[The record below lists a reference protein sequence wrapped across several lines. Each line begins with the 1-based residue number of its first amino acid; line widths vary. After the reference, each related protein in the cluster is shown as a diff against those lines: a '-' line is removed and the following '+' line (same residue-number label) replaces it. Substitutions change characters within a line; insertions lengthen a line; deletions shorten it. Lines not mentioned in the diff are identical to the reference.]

1 MRTQTHTHTKKK
13 RTKGTIAT
21 VLQYVLNVALI
32 LLAIAISILLVKE
45 LIDII
50 SNSLFN
56 EGNTSRLEFLN
67 NILVFFLYF
76 EFIAMIVKYFQED
89 YHFPIRYFLYIGI
102 TALIRLIVVYHE
114 SALYTLYYCGAIL
127 LLVICYFIMNRANER
142 SKKEDF

>member
-1 MRTQTHTHTKKK
+1 MRTQTHTKKK

-50 SNSLFN
+50 SNSLFD

>member
-1 MRTQTHTHTKKK
+1 M
-13 RTKGTIAT
+13 AT

>member
-1 MRTQTHTHTKKK
+1 MRTQTHTKKK
-13 RTKGTIAT
+13 RTKATIAT
-21 VLQYVLNVALI
+21 VLQYVLNIALI

-45 LIDII
+45 LVDII

>member
-1 MRTQTHTHTKKK
+1 MRTQTYTKKK
-13 RTKGTIAT
+13 RTKATIAT

-32 LLAIAISILLVKE
+32 LLAIAITILLVKE

-50 SNSLFN
+50 TNSLFN

-114 SALYTLYYCGAIL
+114 SALNTLFFCGAIL

>member
-1 MRTQTHTHTKKK
+1 MRTQTHTKKK
-13 RTKGTIAT
+13 RTKATIAT

>member
-1 MRTQTHTHTKKK
+1 MRTQTHTKKK
-13 RTKGTIAT
+13 RTKATIAT

-32 LLAIAISILLVKE
+32 LLAIAITILLVKE

-50 SNSLFN
+50 TNSLFN

-114 SALYTLYYCGAIL
+114 SALNTLFFCGAIL

>member
-1 MRTQTHTHTKKK
+1 MRTETHTKKK
-13 RTKGTIAT
+13 RTKATIAT

-50 SNSLFN
+50 TNSLFN

-67 NILVFFLYF
+67 KILVFFLYF

-102 TALIRLIVVYHE
+102 TALIRLIVVYHD
-114 SALYTLYYCGAIL
+114 SALNTLFFCGAIL

>member
-1 MRTQTHTHTKKK
+1 MRTQAHTKKK
-13 RTKGTIAT
+13 RTKATIAT
-21 VLQYVLNVALI
+21 ILQYILNVALI
-32 LLAIAISILLVKE
+32 LLAIAITILLGKE

-50 SNSLFN
+50 TNSLFN
-56 EGNTSRLEFLN
+56 DGNTSRLTFLN

-127 LLVICYFIMNRANER
+127 LLVLCYFVMNLANER

>member
-1 MRTQTHTHTKKK
+1 MRTQTHTKKK
-13 RTKGTIAT
+13 RTKATIAT

-32 LLAIAISILLVKE
+32 LLAIAITILLVKE

-50 SNSLFN
+50 TNSLFN

-114 SALYTLYYCGAIL
+114 SALNTLFFCGAIL
-127 LLVICYFIMNRANER
+127 MLVICYFIMNRANER

>member
-1 MRTQTHTHTKKK
+1 MRTQIHTKKK
-13 RTKGTIAT
+13 HTKATIAK
-21 VLQYVLNVALI
+21 VLQYVLNIGLI
-32 LLAIAISILLVKE
+32 LLAIAITILLAKE

-50 SNSLFN
+50 NNSLFN

-114 SALYTLYYCGAIL
+114 SALHTLYYCGAIL
-127 LLVICYFIMNRANER
+127 LLVICYFIMNLANEK

>member
-1 MRTQTHTHTKKK
+1 MRTQTYTKKK
-13 RTKGTIAT
+13 RTKATIAT

>member
-1 MRTQTHTHTKKK
+1 MRTQTHVKKK
-13 RTKGTIAT
+13 RTKATIAAA
-21 VLQYVLNVALI
+21 LQYVLNAALI

-45 LIDII
+45 LVDII

-114 SALYTLYYCGAIL
+114 SALHTLYYCGAIL
-127 LLVICYFIMNRANER
+127 LLVICYFFMNIANVK
-142 SKKEDF
+142 SKKEDL

>member
-1 MRTQTHTHTKKK
+1 MRIETHTKKK
-13 RTKGTIAT
+13 RTKATIAT

-50 SNSLFN
+50 TNSLFN

-67 NILVFFLYF
+67 KILVFFLYF

-102 TALIRLIVVYHE
+102 TALIRLIVVYHD
-114 SALYTLYYCGAIL
+114 SALNTLFFCGAIL

>member
-1 MRTQTHTHTKKK
+1 MRTQTHVKNK
-13 RTKGTIAT
+13 RTKVTIAT
-21 VLQYVLNVALI
+21 VLQYILNIALL

-50 SNSLFN
+50 TNSLFN
-56 EGNTSRLEFLN
+56 EGNTSRLTFLN

-127 LLVICYFIMNRANER
+127 VLVLCYFVMNLANGR

>member
-1 MRTQTHTHTKKK
+1 MRTQTHTKKK
-13 RTKGTIAT
+13 RTKATIAT

-32 LLAIAISILLVKE
+32 LLAIAITILLVKE

-50 SNSLFN
+50 TNSLFN

-114 SALYTLYYCGAIL
+114 SALNTLFFCGAVL

>member
-1 MRTQTHTHTKKK
+1 MRTQTHTKKK
-13 RTKGTIAT
+13 RTKATIAT

-32 LLAIAISILLVKE
+32 LLAIAITILLVKE

-50 SNSLFN
+50 TNSLFN

-114 SALYTLYYCGAIL
+114 SALNTLFFCGAIL
-127 LLVICYFIMNRANER
+127 MLVICYFIMNRANDR

>member
-1 MRTQTHTHTKKK
+1 MNI
-13 RTKGTIAT
+13 G
-21 VLQYVLNVALI
+21 LI
-32 LLAIAISILLVKE
+32 LLAIAITILLAKE

-50 SNSLFN
+50 NNSLFN

-102 TALIRLIVVYHE
+102 TALIRLIVVC
-114 SALYTLYYCGAIL
+114 ALHTLYYCGAIL
-127 LLVICYFIMNRANER
+127 LLVICYFIMNVANEK

>member
-1 MRTQTHTHTKKK
+1 MQTHTKKK
-13 RTKGTIAT
+13 RTKATIAKA
-21 VLQYVLNVALI
+21 LQYVLNIALI
-32 LLAIAISILLVKE
+32 LLAIAITILLVKE

-50 SNSLFN
+50 NNSLFN

-127 LLVICYFIMNRANER
+127 LLVICYFIMNLANEK